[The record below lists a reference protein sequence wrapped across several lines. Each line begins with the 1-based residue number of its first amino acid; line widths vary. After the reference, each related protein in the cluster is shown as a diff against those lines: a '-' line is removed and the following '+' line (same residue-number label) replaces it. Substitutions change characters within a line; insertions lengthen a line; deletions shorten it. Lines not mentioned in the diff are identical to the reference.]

1 MLSSSGHPAK
11 ADILIVDDLPD
22 NLRLLSSMLETHGY
36 RVRKAISGR
45 LALSAAR
52 LAAPNLILLDA
63 CMPDLDGYEVCRYL
77 KDDPQT
83 RHIPVIFISALD
95 RPTDKVHAFEAGG
108 VDYITKPFQVQEILS
123 RIESQLRLY
132 ALQEELR
139 SANRRLTEQ
148 NELLH
153 KQIVQRQK
161 VEIEIRLL
169 LAASQAI
176 GRASDFDASL
186 EAILRLTCQTIKW
199 DCAEAWV
206 PNAHGTALECSP
218 SWYASDPS
226 FQAFRQASLQLQYR
240 SGEGMPGRVWA
251 QRQAEWLEDLSHPG
265 IFARSELAASVGLR
279 SAFAVPIL
287 DGSQVLAV
295 LMFLRRQAS
304 TLDNKILHLLEAVG
318 TQAGALMQRKQ
329 AEQALRDLARR
340 ETAIARIITR
350 MRQSLDLDEIFLD
363 TTDELRRALL
373 CHRVVIYRFNPD
385 WSGQFLVESVADGVQ
400 PLVSPSGVTKDVD
413 HLNPALCHK
422 TWQLTQGG
430 PFNLGASYVSASDVE
445 QADLAD
451 TCLELLDRL
460 AAKAFICVPIHCGR
474 ELWGVLGAY
483 QNERPRTWSE
493 SDIKILVQIGA
504 QLGIAVQQT
513 QLVQRLQ
520 HQSTELQLA
529 KELADS
535 ANRAKSQFLANM
547 SHEIRTPLNAALGTT
562 DLLLQ
567 TPLNLEQQDL
577 ARILKTS
584 GEHLLSLIN
593 DILDWA
599 KIEAR
604 EVQLESIPFDLNQC
618 IETVDHLL
626 RPQAQA
632 KGLTLLTLLDSNVPW
647 TVVGDPTRLHQ
658 ICINLVGNAI
668 KFTDQGQVVFQMSL
682 ESQSNKMVI
691 IHCEVRDSG
700 VGVLPEHRHKLFQS
714 FSQVDAS
721 TTRRYGGTGLGLA
734 ICRQLVELMGGE
746 IGYEAN
752 VGGGSTFWFSVPLQR
767 QALTDE
773 AEQWSFLR
781 QERLLLVD
789 TDPRQQLLIGSQVR
803 AWGGRLDRVSA
814 DEVFGVIEM
823 ASHSENPY
831 TIALVNLEDL
841 DLTWEPLQ
849 RQIQQRPALATLHWI
864 LLLKPEARSLGHQ
877 LVGQGVIKH
886 YLTMPILVSQLLDA
900 LTAAVRHESPTL
912 PAVLESPTVAER
924 DGRSAARSL
933 HPLVRPVHCKILVVE
948 DTPLN
953 QQIVLRQLKS
963 LGWENVTCADNGQ
976 QAIDRLLREPF
987 DLVLM
992 DCLMPVMDGY
1002 QAVQRLRAEAGPNRD
1017 VTVIAM
1023 TANALAGARE
1033 ECLAVGMN
1041 DYISKPISLAGLA
1054 AVLDRWVIP
1063 MSRNLHTEGDLP
1075 PTEPTPKPML
1085 SAGNSAAES
1094 APPIDRERLME
1105 ISMGDPEVA
1114 REILS
1119 IFVEG
1124 IPEYLEALDR
1134 AIESQNIK
1142 EVYRRAHQIKGAA
1155 ANAGVLEMPDLA
1167 CQLETN
1173 ALADRLDRAEILS
1186 AQLRDVMNRVCAYT
1200 QQLDQLDQIDQIQA
1214 TPSRR

>member
-1 MLSSSGHPAK
+1 MSPPSGHAAK

-52 LAAPNLILLDA
+52 LAAPDLILLDA
-63 CMPDLDGYEVCRYL
+63 CMPDLDGYEVCRNL

-139 SANRRLTEQ
+139 SANRRLTEK
-148 NELLH
+148 NELLQ

-176 GRASDFDASL
+176 GRATDFDASL

-206 PNAHGTALECSP
+206 PNIHGTALECSP
-218 SWYASDPS
+218 SWYASD
-226 FQAFRQASLQLQYR
+226 QAFRAFRHASSNIQYQ
-240 SGEGMPGRVWA
+240 SGEGLPGRVWA
-251 QRQAEWLEDLSHPG
+251 QRQAEWIEDLTQPNA
-265 IFARSELAASVGLR
+265 FARAELAASVGLR

-295 LMFLRRQAS
+295 LVFLRRQVS
-304 TLDNKILHLLEAVG
+304 TVDSKILHLLEAVG

-329 AEQALRDLARR
+329 AEQALRDLAYR

-363 TTDELRRALL
+363 TTDELRRALA
-373 CHRVVIYRFNPD
+373 CHRVAIYRFNPD
-385 WSGQFLVESVADGVQ
+385 WSGQFLVESVSED
-400 PLVSPSGVTKDVD
+400 SPALIRSGEMATGMDQ
-413 HLNPALCHK
+413 LNPALCHK

-430 PFNLGASYVSASDVE
+430 PFNLGATYVSANDIT

-460 AAKAFICVPIHCGR
+460 QARAFICVPIHCGR

-483 QNERPRTWSE
+483 QNDSPRTWSE
-493 SDIKILVQIGA
+493 SDIKILIQIGA

-529 KELADS
+529 KELADA

-604 EVQLESIPFDLNQC
+604 EVQLELIDFDLNQC

-632 KGLTLLTLLDSNVPW
+632 KGLTLLTLMDSNVPW
-647 TVVGDPTRLHQ
+647 ALVGDPTRLHQ
-658 ICINLVGNAI
+658 IFINLVGNAL
-668 KFTDQGQVVFQMSL
+668 KFTDRGKVVFHISL
-682 ESQSNKMVI
+682 ESQRDRTVVV
-691 IHCEVRDSG
+691 HCEVRDSG
-700 VGVLPEHRHKLFQS
+700 VGVTPEHRHKLFQS

-752 VGGGSTFWFSVPLQR
+752 VKGGSTFWFSVPLMLQTTT
-767 QALTDE
+767 AE
-773 AEQWSFLR
+773 AERRSLLK
-781 QERLLLVD
+781 QERLMLVD
-789 TDPRQQLLIGSQVR
+789 SEPRHQLLIQSYGC
-803 AWGGRLDRVSA
+803 AWGAQVDVVAPDQVVECVKAAKRSGY
-814 DEVFGVIEM
+814 
-823 ASHSENPY
+823 PY
-831 TIALVNLEDL
+831 TIAIANLHDFDL
-841 DLTWEPLQ
+841 SWEPLQ
-849 RQIQQRPALATLHWI
+849 QQLKIDPLLAALRWI
-864 LLLKPEARSLGHQ
+864 LLVAPEARSLGAQ
-877 LVGQGVIKH
+877 LVAQGVVKH
-886 YLTMPILVSQLLDA
+886 CLTNPVQVSQLLGV
-900 LTAAVRHESPTL
+900 LTATVRCESAVPIALPSPSLTF
-912 PAVLESPTVAER
+912 S
-924 DGRSAARSL
+924 DGDRASSRSL
-933 HPLVRPVHCKILVVE
+933 HPLVRPLHCKILVVE

-976 QAIDRLLREPF
+976 QALDRLLREPF

-1002 QAVQRLRAEAGPNRD
+1002 QAVRQLRSGSSPNRD

-1063 MSRNLHTEGDLP
+1063 MSRSHKAETVMI
-1075 PTEPTPKPML
+1075 EPDSPMVKNATDITPVIPIP
-1085 SAGNSAAES
+1085 STS
-1094 APPIDRERLME
+1094 APPIDRDRLME
-1105 ISMGDPEVA
+1105 ISMGDPEIA
-1114 REILS
+1114 REILN
-1119 IFVEG
+1119 IFVDG

-1134 AIESQNIK
+1134 AITNHNVQ
-1142 EVYRRAHQIKGAA
+1142 EVYRRAHQIKGAS

-1167 CQLETN
+1167 HQLESD
-1173 ALADRLDRAEILS
+1173 ALTDQLDRAEAIS
-1186 AQLRDVMNRVCAYT
+1186 TQLRDVMARVFDYANNFDQTYS
-1200 QQLDQLDQIDQIQA
+1200 QQ
-1214 TPSRR
+1214 SRS

>member
-1 MLSSSGHPAK
+1 MSPPPGHSAK

-52 LAAPNLILLDA
+52 LAAPDLILLDA
-63 CMPDLDGYEVCRYL
+63 CMPDLDGYEVCRNL

-139 SANRRLTEQ
+139 SANRRLTEK
-148 NELLH
+148 NELLQ

-176 GRASDFDASL
+176 GRATDFDASL

-206 PNAHGTALECSP
+206 PNIHGTALECSP
-218 SWYASDPS
+218 SWYASD
-226 FQAFRQASLQLQYR
+226 QAFRSFRQASLNIQYR
-240 SGEGMPGRVWA
+240 SGEGLPGRVWA
-251 QRQAEWLEDLSHPG
+251 QRQAEWIEDLNQPNA
-265 IFARSELAASVGLR
+265 FARAELAASVGLQ

-295 LMFLRRQAS
+295 LMFLRRQVS
-304 TLDNKILHLLEAVG
+304 TVDSKILHLLEAVG

-329 AEQALRDLARR
+329 AEQALRDLAYR

-363 TTDELRRALL
+363 TTDELRRALT
-373 CHRVVIYRFNPD
+373 CHRVAIYRFNPD
-385 WSGQFLVESVADGVQ
+385 WSGQFLVESVSED
-400 PLVSPSGVTKDVD
+400 SPALIRSGETAAGIDQ
-413 HLNPALCHK
+413 LNPALCHK

-430 PFNLGASYVSASDVE
+430 PFNLGASYVSASDIT

-451 TCLELLDRL
+451 TCLELLGRL
-460 AAKAFICVPIHCGR
+460 QARAFICVPIHCGR

-483 QNERPRTWSE
+483 QNHSPRTWSE

-529 KELADS
+529 KELADA

-577 ARILKTS
+577 AKILKTS

-604 EVQLESIPFDLNQC
+604 EVQLESIDFDLNQC

-632 KGLTLLTLLDSNVPW
+632 KGLTLLTLMDSNVPW
-647 TVVGDPTRLHQ
+647 SLVGDPTRLHQ
-658 ICINLVGNAI
+658 ICINLVGNAL
-668 KFTDQGQVVFQMSL
+668 KFTDQGKVVFHTSL
-682 ESQSNKMVI
+682 ESQADTKVVV
-691 IHCEVRDSG
+691 HCEVRDSG
-700 VGVLPEHRHKLFQS
+700 VGVTPEHRHKLFQS

-752 VGGGSTFWFSVPLQR
+752 INGGSTFWFSVPL
-767 QALTDE
+767 ALQSTLVD
-773 AEQWSFLR
+773 AERRSLLK
-781 QERLLLVD
+781 QERLMLVD
-789 TDPRQQLLIGSQVR
+789 SEPRHQLLIQSHGR
-803 AWGGRLDRVSA
+803 AWGARVDLVAPDRAIQCVEAAWRSG
-814 DEVFGVIEM
+814 D
-823 ASHSENPY
+823 PY
-831 TIALVNLEDL
+831 TIAIVNLHDFDL
-841 DLTWEPLQ
+841 SWDPLQ
-849 RQIQQRPALATLHWI
+849 QQLKTDPPLAALSWI
-864 LLLKPEARSLGHQ
+864 LLVAPEARSLGGQ
-877 LVGQGVIKH
+877 LVAQGVVKH
-886 YLTMPILVSQLLDA
+886 CLTNPVQVSQLLGV
-900 LTAAVRHESPTL
+900 LTATVRCEPVAPTMPLNQGLAFSESDR
-912 PAVLESPTVAER
+912 AS
-924 DGRSAARSL
+924 SRSL
-933 HPLVRPVHCKILVVE
+933 HPLVRPLHCKILVVE

-976 QAIDRLLREPF
+976 QALDRLLREPF

-1002 QAVQRLRAEAGPNRD
+1002 QAVTQLRAGSSPNRD

-1023 TANALAGARE
+1023 TANALTGARE

-1063 MSRNLHTEGDLP
+1063 MSRSHKSETVMMGPDG
-1075 PTEPTPKPML
+1075 
-1085 SAGNSAAES
+1085 SAVKECSSVPSIALAPRIP
-1094 APPIDRERLME
+1094 PPIDRDRLME
-1105 ISMGDPEVA
+1105 ISMGDPEIA

-1119 IFVEG
+1119 IFVDG

-1134 AIESQNIK
+1134 AIGDHNVQ
-1142 EVYRRAHQIKGAA
+1142 EVYRRAHQIKGAS

-1167 CQLETN
+1167 HQLETN
-1173 ALADRLDRAEILS
+1173 ALADQLDRAEAIS
-1186 AQLRDVMNRVCAYT
+1186 AQLRDVMTRVSDYASNFDKAY
-1200 QQLDQLDQIDQIQA
+1200 A
-1214 TPSRR
+1214 RP

>member
-1 MLSSSGHPAK
+1 MSSPPEQAAK

-22 NLRLLSSMLETHGY
+22 NLRLLSSILEGHGY

-52 LAAPNLILLDA
+52 LAVPDLILLDA
-63 CMPDLDGYEVCRYL
+63 CMPDLDGYAVCRHL
-77 KDDPQT
+77 KADPQT
-83 RHIPVIFISALD
+83 SHIPIIFISALD
-95 RPTDKVHAFEAGG
+95 RPADKVHAFEAGG

-123 RIESQLRLY
+123 RIDSQLRLY

-139 SANRRLTEQ
+139 SANRCLTEQ
-148 NELLH
+148 NELLQ
-153 KQIVQRQK
+153 KQIVQRQRM
-161 VEIEIRLL
+161 EIEIRLL

-176 GRASDFDASL
+176 GRANDFDTSL
-186 EAILRLTCQTIKW
+186 EAILRLTCKTIKW

-218 SWYASDPS
+218 SWYAADPK
-226 FQAFRQASLQLQYR
+226 FQAFRSASVAIQYR
-240 SGEGMPGRVWA
+240 SGEGLPGRVWA
-251 QRQAEWLEDLSHPG
+251 QRQAEWIENLNQPGVFSRAHLALE
-265 IFARSELAASVGLR
+265 VGLQ
-279 SAFAVPIL
+279 SAFAIPII
-287 DGSQVLAV
+287 DGVQVLAV
-295 LMFLRRQAS
+295 LLFLRRQPS
-304 TLDNKILHLLEAVG
+304 TYDSKILNLLEAVG

-350 MRQSLDLDEIFLD
+350 MRQSLDLNEIFLD
-363 TTDELRRALL
+363 TTDELRRALT
-373 CHRVVIYRFNPD
+373 CHRVAIYRFNAD
-385 WSGQFLVESVADGVQ
+385 WSGQFLVESVAEGVT
-400 PLVSPSGVTKDVD
+400 PLVGADGMTGDVD
-413 HLNPALCHK
+413 ALNPVLCHK

-430 PFNLGASYVSASDVE
+430 PFKLGASYLSASDVT

-460 AAKAFICVPIHCGR
+460 SARAFICAPIHCGR
-474 ELWGVLGAY
+474 ELWGVLSAY
-483 QNERPRTWSE
+483 QNDKPRAWSE

-513 QLVQRLQ
+513 QLVQQLQ
-520 HQSTELQLA
+520 QQSMELQLA

-547 SHEIRTPLNAALGTT
+547 SHEIRTPLNVALGTT

-577 ARILKTS
+577 AKILKTS

-618 IETVDHLL
+618 LETLDSLL
-626 RPQAQA
+626 RPQAQS
-632 KGLTLLTLLDSNVPW
+632 KGLKLLTLLDGNVPW
-647 TVVGDPTRLHQ
+647 LMVGDPTRLHQ

-668 KFTDQGQVVFQMSL
+668 KFTDRGQVVFHASL
-682 ESQSNKMVI
+682 ESLTDSTVVV
-691 IHCEVRDSG
+691 HFEVRDSG

-734 ICRQLVELMGGE
+734 ICRQLVELMGGQ
-746 IGYEAN
+746 IGYVDN
-752 VGGGSTFWFSVPLQR
+752 LRGGSTFWFSVPLQR
-767 QALTDE
+767 QRVTIGDIDRRPDL
-773 AEQWSFLR
+773 SR
-781 QERLLLVD
+781 HRILLVD
-789 TDPRQQLLIGSQVR
+789 SELRHQWLVR
-803 AWGGRLDRVSA
+803 SRVRDWGGRVDVVTGDAALAAGRSA
-814 DEVFGVIEM
+814 LAAND
-823 ASHSENPY
+823 PY
-831 TIALVNLEDL
+831 TIALVNLRDWDVSSPTLMRSLRSEM
-841 DLTWEPLQ
+841 
-849 RQIQQRPALATLHWI
+849 ALAAVRWI
-864 LLLKPEARSLGHQ
+864 PIVAPEARS
-877 LVGQGVIKH
+877 QGAQMVEAGLASH
-886 YLTMPILVSQLLDA
+886 YLTIPLQVSQLLEAMIVAVSHPTSPTPPTDRTAA
-900 LTAAVRHESPTL
+900 LTALGSDRPS
-912 PAVLESPTVAER
+912 S
-924 DGRSAARSL
+924 RSL
-933 HPLVRPVHCKILVVE
+933 HPFVRPVHCKILVVE

-963 LGWENVTCADNGQ
+963 LGWENVTCLDNGK
-976 QAIDRLLREPF
+976 QALDRLMREPF

-1002 QAVQRLRAEAGPNRD
+1002 EAVRQLRSSTGPNRE

-1041 DYISKPISLAGLA
+1041 DYLSKPISLAGLA
-1054 AVLDRWVIP
+1054 AAIDRWAVQ
-1063 MSRNLHTEGDLP
+1063 MSRQRERETAAAVSDRDSLHLP
-1075 PTEPTPKPML
+1075 LLP
-1085 SAGNSAAES
+1085 NS
-1094 APPIDRERLME
+1094 PPIDRDRLME
-1105 ISMGDPEVA
+1105 ISMGNPEIA

-1119 IFVEG
+1119 IFVDG
-1124 IPEYLEALDR
+1124 IPEYLDALDQ
-1134 AIESQNIK
+1134 AIMDNNAQ

-1167 CQLETN
+1167 RQLESD
-1173 ALADRLDRAEILS
+1173 ALAERLDRADSI
-1186 AQLRDVMNRVCAYT
+1186 ATQLRAIMLRICTYATSFDGSFMQSNR
-1200 QQLDQLDQIDQIQA
+1200 
-1214 TPSRR
+1214 